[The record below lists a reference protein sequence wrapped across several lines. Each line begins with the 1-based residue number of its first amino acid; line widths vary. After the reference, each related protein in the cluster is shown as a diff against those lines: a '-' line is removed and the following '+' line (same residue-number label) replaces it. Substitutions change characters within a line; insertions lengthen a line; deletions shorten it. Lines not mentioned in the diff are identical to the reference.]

1 MSATEL
7 FRQAFEAV
15 PWVAVI
21 FAVGFYCKLKKR

>member
-1 MSATEL
+1 MSATEML
-7 FRQAFEAV
+7 AQAFDVV